1 MSTPW
6 QFPSATMQI
15 SGADHQW
22 TPVDAA
28 NSIFASTMVKT
39 QGAKRGSETHV
50 GKQDSQD
57 LQATAAKSPHR
68 GILNG
73 PR

>member
-1 MSTPW
+1 
-6 QFPSATMQI
+6 
-15 SGADHQW
+15 
-22 TPVDAA
+22 
-28 NSIFASTMVKT
+28 MVKA

-57 LQATAAKSPHR
+57 LQATAAEPPQR

-73 PR
+73 PRQG

>member
-1 MSTPW
+1 
-6 QFPSATMQI
+6 MQI

-22 TPVDAA
+22 TQVDAA
-28 NSIFASTMVKT
+28 NSIFASTMVKA
-39 QGAKRGSETHV
+39 QGAKRGSEIHV